1 MTLDEHKI
9 TRIESFTF
17 RREFPRYMGN
27 NAKVGPHG
35 KTGIEKI
42 RRIHSN
48 QGAIGIGR
56 SSAPDESIYCFIG
69 CSVGD
74 LFDPAIGT
82 VVEAGFL
89 DAPLHDLAGQILE
102 QPVWK
107 MVGARAGN
115 SIEVYTG
122 GIYFDDLDPQDSP
135 RGIDAVLEACQ
146 QDFNAG
152 HAHFKLKI
160 GRGFKFMETA
170 RGDQRDIDI
179 TRAVRDAFPN
189 SKILIDANDGY
200 TLERFRNY
208 FEVVSDCEIYWVEE
222 PFLETVYDLKALRA
236 FLKDISPQTLIAD
249 FENRNGRNEK
259 PPSPFGRWRADHL
272 EELYKLGCDGLIDV
286 ALMDV
291 GSMGLTAWRKVMP
304 LLEANG
310 IKGSP
315 HAWDAP
321 LKTIYAAQV
330 NCGLGNGEIVE
341 GVPGFVQGVDTSA
354 YTLKNGILTLPNL
367 PGFGMSID
375 ESQVLEYSDTHSR
388 IKC

>member
-1 MTLDEHKI
+1 
-9 TRIESFTF
+9 
-17 RREFPRYMGN
+17 
-27 NAKVGPHG
+27 
-35 KTGIEKI
+35 
-42 RRIHSN
+42 
-48 QGAIGIGR
+48 
-56 SSAPDESIYCFIG
+56 
-69 CSVGD
+69 
-74 LFDPAIGT
+74 
-82 VVEAGFL
+82 
-89 DAPLHDLAGQILE
+89 
-102 QPVWK
+102 
-107 MVGARAGN
+107 
-115 SIEVYTG
+115 
-122 GIYFDDLDPQDSP
+122 
-135 RGIDAVLEACQ
+135 
-146 QDFNAG
+146 
-152 HAHFKLKI
+152 
-160 GRGFKFMETA
+160 META

-388 IKC
+388 IKR

>member
-1 MTLDEHKI
+1 MSLDEHKI

-17 RREFPRYMGN
+17 RREFPDIWDTMLRL
-27 NAKVGPHG
+27 VPR
-35 KTGIEKI
+35 EKLDLK
-42 RRIHSN
+42 RLDRIHTN
-48 QGAIGIGR
+48 QGASGIGR
-56 SSAPDESIYCFIG
+56 SASPNESVYRFIG
-69 CSVGD
+69 CSVGG

-89 DAPLHDLAGQILE
+89 DAPLHDLAGHILQ

-107 MVGARAGN
+107 MMGARADN
-115 SIEVYTG
+115 SIEIYTG
-122 GIYFDDLDPQDSP
+122 GIYFDDLDPLDSP

-146 QDFNAG
+146 QDFDAG

-160 GRGFKFMETA
+160 GRGFKFMETSK
-170 RGDQRDIDI
+170 GDQRDIDV
-179 TRAVRDAFPN
+179 TRVVRDAFPN

-200 TLERFRNY
+200 TLPRFRSY
-208 FEVVSDCEIYWVEE
+208 FEAVSDCEIYWVEE
-222 PFLETVYDLKALRA
+222 PFMETVEDLEALRA
-236 FLKDISPQTLIAD
+236 FLNDISPPTMIAD
-249 FENRNGRNEK
+249 FESRNGRNEQ

-272 EELYKLGCDGLIDV
+272 AELYELGSKGLIDV

-341 GVPGFVQGVDTSA
+341 GVPGLVVGVDTST
-354 YTLKNGILTLPNL
+354 YTLKNGILTLPDR
-367 PGFGMSID
+367 PGFSLSID
-375 ESQVLEYSDTHSR
+375 ESQVLEYSDSGSN
-388 IKC
+388 